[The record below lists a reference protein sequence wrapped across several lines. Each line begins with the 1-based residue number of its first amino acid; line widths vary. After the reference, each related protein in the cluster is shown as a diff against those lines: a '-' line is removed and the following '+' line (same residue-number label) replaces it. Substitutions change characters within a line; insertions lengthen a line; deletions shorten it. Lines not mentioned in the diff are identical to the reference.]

1 MIEIDQFHPGLN
13 REYLIKGLDDKD
25 VKAYYD
31 FMVNIAVLLGAE
43 RERAELEMKEALRLE
58 LKLAE
63 FSLPREKRRNKTAL
77 DNPMSLA
84 EVQKMYPEVPFVSYI
99 NNKTGYDPA
108 NVTEDEVVNVA
119 VPVFITQVRNHLATV
134 PARVLANYILWR
146 NVMSSV
152 SFLNNQAL
160 ELTLQYSKVLTG
172 KSQEV
177 PRWERCV
184 TSVAGLA
191 DLYHYEGSLTN
202 AVGAMYAKR
211 FFPLEAKK
219 AADDIVDYVKAEFRK
234 MLDELDWM
242 DPVTRGKAHKK
253 ADQITPHVGYAK
265 EILDDGLITEFYSGL
280 QLKNDSYLLN
290 TLRLKRFINLYYA
303 KHFRQTID
311 KKDWRTHG
319 GAAIVN
325 AFYNPDENSIQFP
338 AGILGG
344 VFFHVDR
351 PLYMNFGAI
360 GFVVGH
366 EITHGF
372 DDQGSQKDGEGNLVD
387 WWEGETKKKYLEK
400 AQCIIDQYGNYTVEV
415 REAEGGAVFNLY
427 SKVEG
432 EKFNVNGINT
442 QGENIADNGEI
453 TLLNLV
459 VISLLQAE

>member
-1 MIEIDQFHPGLN
+1 MTAYLTNSKRRIITIDQFSPGLS
-13 REYLIKGLDDKD
+13 REYLIKGLEDKD

-43 RERAELEMKEALRLE
+43 PERVELEMKESLLLE
-58 LKLAE
+58 LRLAE
-63 FSLPREKRRNKTAL
+63 FSLPREERRNKTAL
-77 DNPMSLA
+77 YNPMSLA
-84 EVQKMYPEVPFVSYI
+84 EVQEMYPELPLVSYI
-99 NNKTGYDPA
+99 NNITGYEPA
-108 NVTEDEVVNVA
+108 NVDEDEVVDVT
-119 VPVFITQVRNHLATV
+119 VPAFITKVRNHLSTV

-146 NVMSSV
+146 NVKSSV
-152 SFLNNQAL
+152 SYLNNQAL
-160 ELTLQYSKVLTG
+160 EHALQYSKVLTG
-172 KSQEV
+172 KSKQA

-184 TSVAGLA
+184 KSVAGL
-191 DLYHYEGSLTN
+191 DGKSLYFYEGSLTN

-219 AADDIVDYVKAEFRK
+219 AAHIIVDTMVDYVRAEFKK

-242 DPVTRGKAHKK
+242 DPITRAKAHKK
-253 ADQITPHVGYAK
+253 ADQITSHVGYAK

-280 QLKNDSYLLN
+280 ELRNDSYLLN
-290 TLRLKRFINLYYA
+290 TLRLKKFINLHYA
-303 KHFRQTID
+303 KEFRKAID

-344 VFFHVDR
+344 VFFDVDR

-387 WWEGETKKKYLEK
+387 WWEPETKRKYLEK
-400 AQCIIDQYGNYTVEV
+400 AQCMIDQYGNYTVEV
-415 REAEGGAVFNLY
+415 RG
-427 SKVEG
+427 K
-432 EKFNVNGINT
+432 
-442 QGENIADNGEI
+442 
-453 TLLNLV
+453 
-459 VISLLQAE
+459 